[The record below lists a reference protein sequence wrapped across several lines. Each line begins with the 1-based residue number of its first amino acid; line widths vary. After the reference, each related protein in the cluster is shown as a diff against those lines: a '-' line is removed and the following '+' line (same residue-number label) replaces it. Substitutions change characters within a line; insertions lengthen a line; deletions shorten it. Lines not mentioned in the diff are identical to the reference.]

1 MGMLG
6 IQKLPFVN
14 FLCQDCSPGILD
26 GKLCIFGVMIILT
39 ILLLASVLMLF
50 MNAGAEIAFFSLGY
64 KDLGNLKSKQYPAA
78 ERIVALLQEPRL
90 LLSSLLVGNIVF
102 RLLIILLC
110 NYLITDQSFPGF
122 SEWILFVFRLVLAIV
137 VLILFGELLPK
148 VWASNNNVRFAF
160 YSSFFVWI
168 NFMMFKR
175 IGRWMDGISEK
186 VEDALGKHDDMQ
198 SRLEQIDQV
207 ISHGTEDGTSEE
219 EKNILKGI
227 AQFGNVTVRRAM
239 KSRLDVQGID
249 ENISFT
255 ELKRKVEEQQ
265 YSRFPVYK
273 ESLDQILGMIHS
285 KDLLPHLEKGDEFD
299 WKTLLR
305 SAFFIHEQMLVE
317 DLLREFQSKRTHFAI
332 VVDEFGGT
340 DGIITLEDIL
350 EEIVGEIRDEYDDEE
365 SVNIR
370 IDEFNYIFEGKIMI
384 NEACKI
390 MHLPNRV
397 FDPIRGESETIAGL
411 VLELAGEIPKPN
423 QVLVAHDFTF
433 TVLEVSMNRIQKV
446 KITISIQQN

>member
-14 FLCQDCSPGILD
+14 FLCQDYSPGILD

>member
-1 MGMLG
+1 
-6 IQKLPFVN
+6 
-14 FLCQDCSPGILD
+14 
-26 GKLCIFGVMIILT
+26 MIILT
-39 ILLLASVLMLF
+39 LLLLASILMLF
-50 MNAGAEIAFFSLGY
+50 MNAGAEIAFFSLGH

-78 ERIVALLQEPRL
+78 ERIVQLLQAPRL

-110 NYLITDQSFPGF
+110 NYLITDQSLPGF
-122 SEWILFVFRLVLAIV
+122 SEWILFVFRLVSAIV

-168 NFMMFKR
+168 NFLMFKR
-175 IGRWMDGISEK
+175 IGKWMDGISAH
-186 VEDALGKHDDMQ
+186 VENALGKHDDMQ

-207 ISHGTEDGTSEE
+207 ISHGSEDGTSEE
-219 EKNILKGI
+219 EKNLLKGI

-239 KSRLDVQGID
+239 KSRLDVQGI
-249 ENISFT
+249 EETTSFT
-255 ELKRKVEEQQ
+255 ELKHNVEEQQ

-273 ESLDQILGMIHS
+273 ESLDQILGVIHS

-299 WKTLLR
+299 WKALVR
-305 SAFFIHEQMLVE
+305 PAFFIHEQMLVE
-317 DLLREFQSKRTHFAI
+317 DLLKEFQSKRTHFAI

-365 SVNIR
+365 SINIR

-390 MHLPNRV
+390 MQLPNRV

-411 VLELAGEIPKPN
+411 VLELAGEIPKVN

-446 KITISIQQN
+446 KIAISIQQN

>member
-1 MGMLG
+1 
-6 IQKLPFVN
+6 
-14 FLCQDCSPGILD
+14 
-26 GKLCIFGVMIILT
+26 MIILT

-78 ERIVALLQEPRL
+78 ERIVQLLKEPRL

-110 NYLITDQSFPGF
+110 NYLITEKSFPEYAGF
-122 SEWILFVFRLVLAIV
+122 FLFIFRLIAAIV
-137 VLILFGELLPK
+137 VLILFGEILPK

-168 NFMMFKR
+168 NFLMFRR
-175 IGRWMDGISEK
+175 IGRWMNGIAEN
-186 VEDALGKHDDMQ
+186 VENALGKNDDAQARM
-198 SRLEQIDQV
+198 EQIDQA
-207 ISHGTEDGTSEE
+207 ISDGSEVGASEE
-219 EKNILKGI
+219 EKKLLKGI
-227 AQFGNVTVRRAM
+227 AQFGNITVRRAM
-239 KSRLDVQGID
+239 KSRLDVQGIE
-249 ENISFT
+249 ENTSFS
-255 ELKRKVEEQQ
+255 ELKQKVEEQQ

-273 ESLDQILGMIHS
+273 ESLDTILGIIHS
-285 KDLLPHLEKGDEFD
+285 KDLLPHLDKTDEFN
-299 WKTLLR
+299 WKTLMR
-305 SAFFIHEQMLVE
+305 QPFFIHEQMLVE

-365 SVNIR
+365 SINIR

-390 MHLPNRV
+390 MNLPSRV
-397 FDPIRGESETIAGL
+397 FDPVRGESETIAGL
-411 VLELAGEIPKPN
+411 VLELAGEIPKVN

-446 KITISIQQN
+446 KITISIQQP

>member
-1 MGMLG
+1 
-6 IQKLPFVN
+6 
-14 FLCQDCSPGILD
+14 
-26 GKLCIFGVMIILT
+26 MIILT

-207 ISHGTEDGTSEE
+207 ISHDTEDGTSEE

-239 KSRLDVQGID
+239 KSRLDVQGIE